1 VTEPIGKEHRV
12 NSTYKHVVYW
22 HDTEQVVLE
31 PPLRDTVECDVCI
44 VGGGFTGLWTAY
56 FLKEAE
62 PALDIRVVEA
72 KHSGYGASGRADGFV
87 TPTIGKDIQALVK
100 QFGPQRALEASQAVG
115 RSILEI
121 GRFARKNR
129 IDAQYEA
136 NDYLMVAT
144 DAAQLKRLEHDR
156 ALAERMGA
164 GQLEILPRE
173 ESQAII
179 GSPAILGSM
188 RTGGALVNPFR
199 LARGLAK
206 VVRDKGVTVY
216 DSTPCLRVEPG
227 VRPTVVTSGGRV
239 KADKVV
245 LATNVDM
252 DAFAPFRKKVVPVWT
267 YAMIS
272 EPLTDEQLARVPWEG
287 REGLVEAKSLLTCA
301 RFTADNRLMFAGG
314 PAPYYFGRDKRQRN
328 MTRPEV
334 YRAIHQEFLRFF
346 PMWRDLEFS
355 YAYGGMA
362 DVVRD
367 YAPHF
372 GTLSGSLGA
381 NVLYGYG
388 YCGNGIAA
396 THTGGKVLR
405 DLTLGKDTD
414 FSRLLFVDDARR
426 RPPASF
432 PPEPLLYVGAR
443 AATRLM
449 DWKDSRA

>member
-1 VTEPIGKEHRV
+1 M
-12 NSTYKHVVYW
+12 STYKHVVYW
-22 HDTEQVVLE
+22 HDTEQVVTE
-31 PPLRDTVECDVCI
+31 PPLRESAECDVCI
-44 VGGGFTGLWTAY
+44 VGGGFTGLWTAF

-62 PALDIRVVEA
+62 PALDIRIVEA
-72 KHSGYGASGRADGFV
+72 KYSGYGASGRADGFV
-87 TPTIGKDIQALVK
+87 TPTIGKDIQALVRE
-100 QFGPQRALEASQAVG
+100 FGTGRALEASQAVG

-121 GRFARKNR
+121 GRFARRNR

-144 DAAQLKRLEHDR
+144 DAAQVRRLEEDLR
-156 ALAERMGA
+156 LAERMGA
-164 GQLEILPRE
+164 ARLEILPSW
-173 ESQAII
+173 ESQAVI
-179 GSPAILGSM
+179 GSPAILASM
-188 RTGGALVNPFR
+188 RTGGALVNPFK
-199 LARGLAK
+199 LARGIAR
-206 VVRDKGVTVY
+206 VVRDKGVTLY
-216 DSTPCLRVEPG
+216 DGSPCVRVEPG
-227 VRPTVVTSGGRV
+227 VRPTVVTTGGRIT
-239 KADKVV
+239 ADKVV

-252 DAFAPFRKKVVPVWT
+252 DAFPPFRRKVIPVWT

-272 EPLTDEQLARVPWEG
+272 EPLTDEQLGRVAWAG

-328 MTRPEV
+328 MSRPEV

-346 PMWRDLEFS
+346 PMWSDLEFG

-367 YAPHF
+367 FAPHF
-372 GTLSGSLGA
+372 GVLGG
-381 NVLYGYG
+381 NILYGYG

-414 FSRLLFVDDARR
+414 YSRLLFVDNERR
-426 RPPASF
+426 KAPASF
-432 PPEPLLYVGAR
+432 PPEPLMYAGAR

-449 DWKDSRA
+449 DWKDARG

>member
-1 VTEPIGKEHRV
+1 M
-12 NSTYKHVVYW
+12 STYKHVVYW
-22 HDTEQVVLE
+22 HDTEQVVAE
-31 PPLRDTVECDVCI
+31 PPLRESVECDVCI
-44 VGGGFTGLWTAY
+44 VGGGFTGLWTAF

-62 PALDIRVVEA
+62 PALDIRIVEA

-100 QFGPQRALEASQAVG
+100 EFGPQRALEASQAVG

-121 GRFARKNR
+121 GRFARRNR

-144 DAAQLKRLEHDR
+144 DAAQVRRLEEDLR
-156 ALAERMGA
+156 LAERMGA
-164 GQLEILPRE
+164 AQLEILPRR
-173 ESQAII
+173 ESQAVI
-179 GSPAILGSM
+179 GSPAIVASM
-188 RTGGALVNPFR
+188 RTGGALVNPFK
-199 LARGLAK
+199 LARGIAR
-206 VVRDKGVTVY
+206 VVREKGVTLY
-216 DSTPCLRVEPG
+216 DGSPCVRVEPG
-227 VRPTVVTSGGRV
+227 VRPTVVTTGGRIT
-239 KADKVV
+239 ADKVV

-252 DAFAPFRKKVVPVWT
+252 DTFPPFRRKVLPVWT
-267 YAMIS
+267 YAMVS
-272 EPLTDEQLARVPWEG
+272 EPLTDEQLGRVAWAG

-328 MTRPEV
+328 MSRPEV
-334 YRAIHQEFLRFF
+334 YRAIRQEFLRFF
-346 PMWRDLEFS
+346 PMWSDLEFS
-355 YAYGGMA
+355 YAYGGTA

-367 YAPHF
+367 FAPHF
-372 GTLSGSLGA
+372 GVLGGNIA
-381 NVLYGYG
+381 YGYG

-414 FSRLLFVDDARR
+414 YSRLLFVDGQGRKA
-426 RPPASF
+426 PASF
-432 PPEPLLYVGAR
+432 PPEPLMYVGAR

-449 DWKDSRA
+449 DWKDSRG

>member
-1 VTEPIGKEHRV
+1 M
-12 NSTYKHVVYW
+12 NAYKHVVYW
-22 HDTEQVVLE
+22 HDTEKVTIE
-31 PPLRDTVECDVCI
+31 APLRERVDCDVCI

-62 PALDIRVVEA
+62 PALDIRIVEA
-72 KHSGYGASGRADGFV
+72 NHSGYGASGRADGFV

-100 QFGPQRALEASQAVG
+100 EFGLQRALEASQAVG

-129 IDAQYEA
+129 VDAEYEA

-164 GQLEILPRE
+164 AQAEILPRE
-173 ESQAII
+173 ESRAVI
-179 GSPAILGSM
+179 GSPAVLGSM
-188 RTGGALVNPFR
+188 RTGGALVNPFKLSR
-199 LARGLAK
+199 GIAR
-206 VVRDKGVTVY
+206 VVREKGVTIY
-216 DSTPCLRVEPG
+216 DNSPCLRVEPG
-227 VRPTVVTSGGRV
+227 VRPTVVTAGGQV

-245 LATNVDM
+245 LATNVHM
-252 DAFAPFRKKVVPVWT
+252 DAFPPFRRKVIPIWT
-267 YAMIS
+267 YAMVS
-272 EPLTDEQLARVPWEG
+272 EPLSDAQLGRVNWEG

-301 RFTADNRLMFAGG
+301 RFTHGNRIMFAGG
-314 PAPYYFGRDKRQRN
+314 PTPYYYGRDKRQRN
-328 MTRPEV
+328 MNRPEV
-334 YRAIHQEFLRFF
+334 YREIHREFLRFF
-346 PMWRDLEFS
+346 PMWGDVEFS
-355 YAYGGMA
+355 YAYGGTA

-367 YAPHF
+367 FAPHF
-372 GTLSGSLGA
+372 GRLGGG
-381 NVLYGYG
+381 NILYGYG

-414 FSRLLFVDDARR
+414 FSRLLFVDDERR
-426 RPPASF
+426 KPPAAF
-432 PPEPLLYVGAR
+432 PPDPVLFAGAR
-443 AATRLM
+443 AVARLM

>member
-1 VTEPIGKEHRV
+1 M
-12 NSTYKHVVYW
+12 NAYKHVVYW
-22 HDTEQVVLE
+22 HDTEKVTIE
-31 PPLRDTVECDVCI
+31 APLRERVDCDVCI

-62 PALDIRVVEA
+62 PALDIRIVEA
-72 KHSGYGASGRADGFV
+72 NHSGYGASGRADGFV

-100 QFGPQRALEASQAVG
+100 EFGLQRALEASQAVG

-129 IDAQYEA
+129 VDAEYEA

-164 GQLEILPRE
+164 AQAEILPRE
-173 ESQAII
+173 ESRAVI
-179 GSPAILGSM
+179 GSPAVLGSM
-188 RTGGALVNPFR
+188 RTGGALVNPFKLSR
-199 LARGLAK
+199 GIAR
-206 VVRDKGVTVY
+206 VVREKGVTIY
-216 DSTPCLRVEPG
+216 DKSPCLRVEPG
-227 VRPTVVTSGGRV
+227 VRPTVVTAGGQV

-245 LATNVDM
+245 LATNVHM
-252 DAFAPFRKKVVPVWT
+252 DAFPPFRRKVIPIWT
-267 YAMIS
+267 YAMVS
-272 EPLTDEQLARVPWEG
+272 EPLSDAQLGRVNWEG

-301 RFTADNRLMFAGG
+301 RFTHGNRIMFAGG
-314 PAPYYFGRDKRQRN
+314 PTPYYYGRDKRQRN
-328 MTRPEV
+328 MNRPEV
-334 YRAIHQEFLRFF
+334 YREIHREFLRFF
-346 PMWRDLEFS
+346 PMWGDVEFS
-355 YAYGGMA
+355 YAYGGTA

-367 YAPHF
+367 FAPHF
-372 GTLSGSLGA
+372 GRLGGG
-381 NVLYGYG
+381 NILYGYG

-414 FSRLLFVDDARR
+414 FSRLLFVDDERR
-426 RPPASF
+426 KPPAAF
-432 PPEPLLYVGAR
+432 PPDPVLFAGAR
-443 AATRLM
+443 AVARLM

>member
-1 VTEPIGKEHRV
+1 M
-12 NSTYKHVVYW
+12 NAYKHVVYW
-22 HDTEQVVLE
+22 HDTEKVTIE
-31 PPLRDTVECDVCI
+31 APLRERVDCDVCI

-62 PALDIRVVEA
+62 PALDIRIVEA
-72 KHSGYGASGRADGFV
+72 NHSGYGASGRADGFV

-100 QFGPQRALEASQAVG
+100 EFGLQRALEASQAVG

-129 IDAQYEA
+129 VDAEYEA

-164 GQLEILPRE
+164 AQAEILPRE
-173 ESQAII
+173 ESRAVI
-179 GSPAILGSM
+179 GSPAVLGSM
-188 RTGGALVNPFR
+188 RTGGALVNPFKLSR
-199 LARGLAK
+199 GIAR
-206 VVRDKGVTVY
+206 VVREKGVTIY
-216 DSTPCLRVEPG
+216 DNSPCLRVEPG
-227 VRPTVVTSGGRV
+227 VRPTVVTAGGQV

-245 LATNVDM
+245 LATNVHM
-252 DAFAPFRKKVVPVWT
+252 DAFPPFRRKVIPIWT
-267 YAMIS
+267 YAMVS
-272 EPLTDEQLARVPWEG
+272 EPLSDAQLGRVNWEG

-301 RFTADNRLMFAGG
+301 RFTHGNRIMFAGG
-314 PAPYYFGRDKRQRN
+314 PTPYYYGRDKRQRN
-328 MTRPEV
+328 MNRPEV
-334 YRAIHQEFLRFF
+334 YREIHREFLRFF
-346 PMWRDLEFS
+346 PMWGDVEFS
-355 YAYGGMA
+355 YAYGGTA

-367 YAPHF
+367 FAPHF
-372 GTLSGSLGA
+372 GRFGGG
-381 NVLYGYG
+381 NILYGYG

-414 FSRLLFVDDARR
+414 FSRLLFVDDERR
-426 RPPASF
+426 KPPAAF
-432 PPEPLLYVGAR
+432 PPDPVLFAGAR
-443 AATRLM
+443 AVARLM